1 MSQLTFNSPIEDIT
15 DIIDS
20 ENSGL
25 SAEQRLKEIKKIVK
39 MGSEYK
45 GNLVDESWLC
55 SCGALNAAYNKECGK
70 CNTIK
75 PTGKWGQ
82 ITKTVK

>member
-1 MSQLTFNSPIEDIT
+1 
-15 DIIDS
+15 
-20 ENSGL
+20 
-25 SAEQRLKEIKKIVK
+25 

-45 GNLVDESWLC
+45 RSIVDESWLC

-82 ITKTVK
+82 ITKMKN

>member
-1 MSQLTFNSPIEDIT
+1 
-15 DIIDS
+15 
-20 ENSGL
+20 
-25 SAEQRLKEIKKIVK
+25 

-45 GNLVDESWLC
+45 RSIVDESWLC
-55 SCGALNAAYNKECGK
+55 SCGALNAAYNKECDK

-82 ITKTVK
+82 ITRTVK

>member
-1 MSQLTFNSPIEDIT
+1 MEGLEHNKKSNSKSI
-15 DIIDS
+15 
-20 ENSGL
+20 
-25 SAEQRLKEIKKIVK
+25 K

-45 GNLVDESWLC
+45 GSLRTNQQVCLVDESWLC

-82 ITKTVK
+82 ITKMKN

>member
-1 MSQLTFNSPIEDIT
+1 MERLEHNKKSNSKSI
-15 DIIDS
+15 
-20 ENSGL
+20 
-25 SAEQRLKEIKKIVK
+25 K

-45 GNLVDESWLC
+45 GSLVDESWLC
-55 SCGALNAAYNKECGK
+55 SCGALNAAYNKECDK

-82 ITKTVK
+82 ITRTVK

>member
-82 ITKTVK
+82 ITKMKN

>member
-82 ITKTVK
+82 ITRTVK

>member
-1 MSQLTFNSPIEDIT
+1 MEGLEHNKKSNSKSI
-15 DIIDS
+15 
-20 ENSGL
+20 
-25 SAEQRLKEIKKIVK
+25 K

-45 GNLVDESWLC
+45 GSLVDESWLC
-55 SCGALNAAYNKECGK
+55 SCGALNVAYNKECNK

-82 ITKTVK
+82 ITRTVK

>member
-45 GNLVDESWLC
+45 GNLVDQSWTC
-55 SCGALNAAYNKECGK
+55 GCGALNAAYNKECGK

>member
-1 MSQLTFNSPIEDIT
+1 MERLEHNKKSNSKSI
-15 DIIDS
+15 
-20 ENSGL
+20 
-25 SAEQRLKEIKKIVK
+25 K

-45 GNLVDESWLC
+45 GSLRTNQQVCLVDESWLC
-55 SCGALNAAYNKECGK
+55 SCGALNAAYNKECDK

-82 ITKTVK
+82 ITRTVN

>member
-1 MSQLTFNSPIEDIT
+1 MEGLEHNKKSNSKSI
-15 DIIDS
+15 
-20 ENSGL
+20 
-25 SAEQRLKEIKKIVK
+25 K

-45 GNLVDESWLC
+45 GSLVDESWLC
-55 SCGALNAAYNKECGK
+55 SCGALNAAYNKECNK

-82 ITKTVK
+82 ITRTVK

>member
-55 SCGALNAAYNKECGK
+55 SCGALNAAYNR
-70 CNTIK
+70 
-75 PTGKWGQ
+75 W
-82 ITKTVK
+82 